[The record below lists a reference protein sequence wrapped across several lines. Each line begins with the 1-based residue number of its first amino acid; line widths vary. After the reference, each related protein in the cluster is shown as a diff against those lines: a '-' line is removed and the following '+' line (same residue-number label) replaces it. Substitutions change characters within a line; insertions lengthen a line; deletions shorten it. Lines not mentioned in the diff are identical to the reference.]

1 MMFTI
6 AVGAEKSKFD
16 VLPSEMICTE
26 KCSPPSARLSS
37 VILIEIAIVGPSV
50 NMIGSAFA

>member
-1 MMFTI
+1 MFTI

-16 VLPSEMICTE
+16 ELPPEMIRTE

-37 VILIEIAIVGPSV
+37 VILIEIDTVGPSV